1 MLSLSSIRALSAL
14 VLLTSS
20 IAATGCSADAGPTT
34 DSSTE
39 NLNDLTLQ
47 TGHYARSGGA
57 TPGVLVDLVLKSGH
71 QFEASGYAAT
81 FWGPANEETP
91 ITFSGSYKVNGST
104 LTLLTHKGN
113 PYDAYTVT
121 DRGGSFDFRYTSE
134 RGDAIK
140 FSMTY
145 ADSGSTLPTQLS
157 KDPGMPAAVSGG
169 TQLRCQSG
177 MFGTTFSITKSG
189 GWMYNF
195 AGEPKVVDHV
205 RLSQSDAEHSDS
217 EWIRLTGSG
226 TKGSDHRN
234 DYEVNVPAAAF
245 RHGARN
251 VAVDIAIGSESSGVF
266 VDGQAVCD
274 AVN

>member
-1 MLSLSSIRALSAL
+1 M
-14 VLLTSS
+14 
-20 IAATGCSADAGPTT
+20 
-34 DSSTE
+34 
-39 NLNDLTLQ
+39 
-47 TGHYARSGGA
+47 
-57 TPGVLVDLVLKSGH
+57 DLVLKSGH
-71 QFEASGYAAT
+71 QFEASGYAFM

-91 ITFSGSYKVNGST
+91 ITFSGSYSLNGSA
-104 LTLLTHKGN
+104 LTQLTHKGN
-113 PYDAYTVT
+113 RYDAYTVT

-134 RGDAIK
+134 RGHAIK

-145 ADSGSTLPTQLS
+145 SDGGDALPTHPS
-157 KDPGMPAAVSGG
+157 KDPGMPLAVSGG

-177 MFGTTFSITKSG
+177 MFGTNFSITTSG

-195 AGEPKVVDHV
+195 AGEPKVVDQV
-205 RLSQSDAEHSDS
+205 RLSQSDAEASDS

-226 TKGSDHRN
+226 TQGVDHHN

-245 RHGARN
+245 RPGARN
-251 VAVDIAIGSESSGVF
+251 VAVDIAIGSESTGVF